1 MRAENHILR
10 MRNLA
15 GDESDVEFEE
25 VPNDSENK

>member
-25 VPNDSENK
+25 VAQPTS